1 MKRPICQSKKRTTIY
16 LIVLHPSTCSF
27 LISKGGPVVP
37 DKKKKNRGQY
47 RFSKKKKESNT
58 LDMICKDVSNNIN
71 MIYQPTASKNLKLS
85 K

>member
-37 DKKKKNRGQY
+37 DKKKKIAANIGFQ
-47 RFSKKKKESNT
+47 KKKKESNIS
-58 LDMICKDVSNNIN
+58 DMICKDVSNNIN
-71 MIYQPTASKNLKLS
+71 MIYQPAASKNLKLS